1 MRQKVMRK
9 VPPPVRFVAI
19 VVLLVLVFG
28 ACGSLTLGALD
39 KVQTRT
45 TGSLL
50 DPGVLLSGVWHFL
63 QTTVQ
68 ILTTA
73 TTPTGVP
80 LRNFFLSGLALTIEF
95 CAISMP
101 LAIVLGLVLALM
113 SRARNRWLRLPARS
127 YVEFFRNTP
136 LFVQMLAI
144 YWGLTFLPHT
154 LLNPFTAGIA
164 TLVLN
169 YAAYECENLR
179 AGLAAVDRGQG
190 EAAES
195 LGMGFFQSLRFV
207 VLPQTISVVLPPVL
221 NDLIYMFKDSSLL
234 SVITIIELTAQTTGL
249 GRRFPTYYW
258 QFILIGG
265 LIYLALS
272 LPLARFARG
281 IEERLRSTTYVPR
294 TDPIVAAMQVL
305 IASTLIGL
313 LAGILAVGF
322 SFGAIFGALGQW
334 IAAVGLIL
342 LIMLFVL
349 IVLGGIITLPGGVR
363 DLFKRPDTPDQMVN
377 PPVAVGAE

>member
-1 MRQKVMRK
+1 MQKI
-9 VPPPVRFVAI
+9 PPPVRFVAI
-19 VVLLVLVFG
+19 VAVLVIVFG

-45 TGSLL
+45 TGNLL
-50 DPGVLLSGVWHFL
+50 DPGVLIGNVWHFL

-73 TTPTGVP
+73 TTRNGVP
-80 LRNFFLSGLALTIEF
+80 LRNYFLSGVALTIEF

-101 LAIVLGLVLALM
+101 LAIIFGLALALM
-113 SRARNRWLRLPARS
+113 SRARNRWLRIPARS

-136 LFVQMLAI
+136 LIVQMLAI

-169 YAAYECENLR
+169 YAAYECENIR
-179 AGLAAVDRGQG
+179 AGLSAIDRGQG

-207 VLPQTISVVLPPVL
+207 VLPQTISIILPPVL

-234 SVITIIELTAQTTGL
+234 SIITIIELTAQTTGL
-249 GRRFPTYYW
+249 GRRFPSQYW
-258 QFILIGG
+258 EFILIGG

-281 IEERLRSTTYVPR
+281 IEERLRSVAYVPR
-294 TDPIVAAMQVL
+294 TDPIVAAVQVL

-313 LAGILAVGF
+313 LAGILVAGF
-322 SFGAIFGALGQW
+322 GLGTIFGAIGQW
-334 IAAVGLIL
+334 VAAVALIL

-349 IVLGGIITLPGGVR
+349 VVLGGIVSLPGGVIN
-363 DLFKRPDTPDQMVN
+363 LFNRPDKPDQTVN
-377 PPVAVGAE
+377 PPVAVGAD

>member
-1 MRQKVMRK
+1 MQKI
-9 VPPPVRFVAI
+9 PPPVRFVAI
-19 VVLLVLVFG
+19 VAVLVIVFG
-28 ACGSLTLGALD
+28 ACGSLTLGAFD
-39 KVQTRT
+39 KVQSRT
-45 TGSLL
+45 PGSLL
-50 DPGVLLSGVWHFL
+50 DPSALISNVWHFL

-73 TTPTGVP
+73 TTPNGVP
-80 LRNFFLSGLALTIEF
+80 LRNYFLSGLALTIEF

-101 LAIVLGLVLALM
+101 LAIVFGLALALM
-113 SRARNRWLRLPARS
+113 SRARNRWLHIPARS

-136 LFVQMLAI
+136 LIVQMLAI

-154 LLNPFTAGIA
+154 LLNPFTAGVA

-169 YAAYECENLR
+169 YAAYECENIR
-179 AGLAAVDRGQG
+179 AGLSAVDRGQG

-195 LGMGFFQSLRFV
+195 LGMGFFQSLRHV

-249 GRRFPTYYW
+249 GRRYPSEYW
-258 QFILIGG
+258 EFILIGG

-281 IEERLRSTTYVPR
+281 IEERLRSVTYVPR
-294 TDPIVAAMQVL
+294 TDPIVATAQVL
-305 IASTLIGL
+305 VASTLIGMV
-313 LAGILAVGF
+313 AGVLAVGI
-322 SFGAIFGALGQW
+322 SVGAIFGALGQW
-334 IAAVGLIL
+334 IAAVALIL
-342 LIMLFVL
+342 FIMLFVL
-349 IVLGGIITLPGGVR
+349 IVLGGIISLPGGVIN
-363 DLFKRPDTPDQMVN
+363 LFNRPDKPDQTVK
-377 PPVAVGAE
+377 PPVAVGAD

>member
-1 MRQKVMRK
+1 MQKI
-9 VPPPVRFVAI
+9 PPPVRFVAI
-19 VVLLVLVFG
+19 VAVLVIVFG

-39 KVQTRT
+39 QVKTGSP
-45 TGSLL
+45 GSLL
-50 DPGVLLSGVWHFL
+50 DPGVLIGNVWHFL
-63 QTTVQ
+63 QETLR

-73 TTPTGVP
+73 TTPNGVP
-80 LRNFFLSGLALTIEF
+80 LRSYFLSGLALTIEF
-95 CAISMP
+95 CAVSMP

-113 SRARNRWLRLPARS
+113 SRARSRWLRIPARS

-144 YWGLTFLPHT
+144 YWGLLVLPPQI
-154 LLNPFTAGIA
+154 LNPFTAGVA

-169 YAAYECENLR
+169 YAAYECENIG
-179 AGLAAVDRGQG
+179 AGLAAVDKGQG

-207 VLPQTISVVLPPVL
+207 VLPQTISIVLPPVL

-249 GRRFPTYYW
+249 GRRYPVNYW
-258 QFILIGG
+258 QFIFIGG

-281 IEERLRSTTYVPR
+281 IEARLRSVTYVPR
-294 TDPIVAAMQVL
+294 TDPIVAAVQVL

-313 LAGILAVGF
+313 LAGVLAAGF
-322 SFGAIFGALGQW
+322 SIGAIFGAIGQW
-334 IAAVGLIL
+334 IGAVGLIL
-342 LIMLFVL
+342 FIMLFVL
-349 IVLGGIITLPGGVR
+349 IVLGGIVSLPGGVVN
-363 DLFKRPDTPDQMVN
+363 LLKRPGKPDQTVN
-377 PPVAVGAE
+377 PPVAVGAD

>member
-1 MRQKVMRK
+1 MLQKI
-9 VPPPVRFVAI
+9 PPPVRFLALVA
-19 VVLLVLVFG
+19 VLVIVFG
-28 ACGSLTLGALD
+28 ACGSLTLGAMD
-39 KVQTRT
+39 KAYFHTS
-45 TGSLL
+45 GSLL
-50 DPGVLLSGVWHFL
+50 DPSVLIGNVWHFL
-63 QTTVQ
+63 EETIR

-73 TTPTGVP
+73 TTPNGVP
-80 LRNFFLSGLALTIEF
+80 LRNYFLAGLALTIEF

-101 LAIVLGLVLALM
+101 LAIVFGLALALM
-113 SRARNRWLRLPARS
+113 SRARNRWLRIPARA

-169 YAAYECENLR
+169 YTAYECENIR
-179 AGLAAVDRGQG
+179 AGLSAVDRGQG

-195 LGMGFFQSLRFV
+195 LGMGFFQSLRYV

-249 GRRFPTYYW
+249 GRRYPVNYW

-272 LPLARFARG
+272 LPLARFARS
-281 IEERLRSTTYVPR
+281 IEERLRSVTYIPR
-294 TDPIVAAMQVL
+294 TDPLVAAAQVL
-305 IASTLIGL
+305 GVSTLIGL
-313 LAGILAVGF
+313 LAGVLAAGF
-322 SFGAIFGALGQW
+322 GFGSIFGAIGQW

-349 IVLGGIITLPGGVR
+349 IVLGGIISIPGGVVN
-363 DLFKRPDTPDQMVN
+363 LFNRPDKPDQTIN
-377 PPVAVGAE
+377 PPVAVGAD